1 MSNTNG
7 KLNNNNVEDVRSQ
20 QRQRVRRQAFN
31 QMQQLI
37 EIEREETRKQKNER
51 QRLRRQQMTD
61 DQREEQ

>member
-61 DQREEQ
+61 DQREE

>member
-7 KLNNNNVEDVRSQ
+7 QLNNNNVEDVRSQ

-61 DQREEQ
+61 DQREKQ